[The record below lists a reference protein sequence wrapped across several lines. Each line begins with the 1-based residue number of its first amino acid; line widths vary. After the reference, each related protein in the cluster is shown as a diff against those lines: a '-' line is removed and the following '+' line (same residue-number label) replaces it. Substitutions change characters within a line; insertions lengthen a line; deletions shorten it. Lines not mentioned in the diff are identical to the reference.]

1 MSKADEILA
10 IVKHF
15 VEIAGGADKALEM
28 ANKTVVPR
36 KYKRAHKFLKRS
48 FRILSRIEKGLPVKV
63 KGGMSI

>member
-1 MSKADEILA
+1 MDNADKIID
-10 IVKHF
+10 IVKSYID
-15 VEIAGGADKALEM
+15 IAGGVDKALEM

-36 KYKRAHKFLKRS
+36 KYKQAHKFLKRA